1 MKKTVLLDKKVI
13 DILEYRIKKEEESSR
28 LYEQM
33 SLWLNDNGYL
43 NTSKLYK
50 IYANEE
56 NNHSDWAKSFL
67 LDYGITPTLMP
78 LSSPVIELNTLQDV
92 FEATLEYELLITKE
106 CEELASEALKL
117 NNHIL

>member
-56 NNHSDWAKSFL
+56 NNHSDWAKSF
-67 LDYGITPTLMP
+67 Y
-78 LSSPVIELNTLQDV
+78 
-92 FEATLEYELLITKE
+92 
-106 CEELASEALKL
+106 
-117 NNHIL
+117 